1 MVRCDFDRRGVP
13 LHQAGIRSRILRMT
27 GFRGD
32 DDEII
37 AQDLTPAV
45 WENWHLERLQ
55 QTM

>member
-1 MVRCDFDRRGVP
+1 